1 MRQYRLLE
9 ITAQYDR
16 YLRNFYHLHKDI
28 DELTYDEL
36 FTMIVEDGFAESDF
50 IHRQLN
56 NIGVESKVIFYNNR
70 NLQTKWHSFEK
81 DMSYFN
87 ILLLQIKEFLPDV
100 ILISDMFAFSKKEI
114 DCIKLSLMPKH
125 IKLVGFHF
133 STLNDTFK
141 RNAVLYDQIYTGS
154 KEYVNIMRSYGLPVY
169 LLRHAFEPYIL
180 ERMSECEK
188 EKAVCF
194 SGSIIVGKSAHNNR
208 MDMLDAMLESN
219 VPYDFYGNIYGSIQ
233 DSDDNEKKKY
243 LNIMS
248 RIEKDRREGMFGIE
262 YYSIINRYNICLNMH
277 SSIVDTGAGNLRM
290 YEATGIGSCLLT
302 DCKDENS
309 ELFDV
314 DNEIVV
320 YQSLEDMVEKAKWL
334 IENPNEAR
342 KIAIA
347 GQKRTLKEHTY
358 KNKAE
363 CLNDYIQKL
372 LA

>member
-1 MRQYRLLE
+1 
-9 ITAQYDR
+9 
-16 YLRNFYHLHKDI
+16 
-28 DELTYDEL
+28 
-36 FTMIVEDGFAESDF
+36 
-50 IHRQLN
+50 
-56 NIGVESKVIFYNNR
+56 
-70 NLQTKWHSFEK
+70 
-81 DMSYFN
+81 
-87 ILLLQIKEFLPDV
+87 
-100 ILISDMFAFSKKEI
+100 
-114 DCIKLSLMPKH
+114 
-125 IKLVGFHF
+125 
-133 STLNDTFK
+133 
-141 RNAVLYDQIYTGS
+141 
-154 KEYVNIMRSYGLPVY
+154 
-169 LLRHAFEPYIL
+169 
-180 ERMSECEK
+180 
-188 EKAVCF
+188 
-194 SGSIIVGKSAHNNR
+194 
-208 MDMLDAMLESN
+208 
-219 VPYDFYGNIYGSIQ
+219 
-233 DSDDNEKKKY
+233 
-243 LNIMS
+243 MS